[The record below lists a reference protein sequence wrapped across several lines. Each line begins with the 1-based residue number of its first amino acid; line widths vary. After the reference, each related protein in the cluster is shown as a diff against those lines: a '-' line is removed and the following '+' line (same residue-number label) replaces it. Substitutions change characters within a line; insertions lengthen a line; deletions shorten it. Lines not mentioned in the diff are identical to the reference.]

1 MLRSI
6 AFLRHAIVAPTLAE
20 IADAAR
26 MPHFAAPA
34 AIDLVMG
41 TAAAESE
48 FAAIHQVGGGPAL
61 GFWQIEPATARDVRD
76 NYLRYR
82 PALDDAVKRALH
94 DLGPWERQLAT
105 SLTLGAIMCRLI
117 YLRWPGP
124 LPRHGDVPGYAA
136 YWKAHYNTR
145 LGAGTEQKFRE
156 TWSRLIA
163 PTLKPEV

>member
-6 AFLRHAIVAPTLAE
+6 AFLRYAIVEPTLAE

-26 MPHFAAPA
+26 LPHFASTA

-48 FAAIHQVGGGPAL
+48 FTAIHQVGGGPAL
-61 GFWQIEPATARDVRD
+61 GYWQIEPATAEDVWV
-76 NYLRYR
+76 NYLQHR
-82 PALDDAVKRALH
+82 PGLLKAIGPIMT
-94 DLGPWERQLAT
+94 LGLPHRQLAA
-105 SLTLGAIMCRLI
+105 SLAYGAVMCRLI
-117 YLRWPGP
+117 YLRCPRP
-124 LPRHGDVPGYAA
+124 LPREGDVPGYAA
-136 YWKAHYNTR
+136 YWKAHYNTP

>member
-6 AFLRHAIVAPTLAE
+6 AFLRRAIVEPTLAE

-26 MPHFAAPA
+26 MPHIASPV

-48 FAAIHQVGGGPAL
+48 FTAIHQVGGGPAL
-61 GFWQIEPATARDVRD
+61 GFWQIEPATAEDVWV
-76 NYLRYR
+76 NYLQHR
-82 PALDDAVKRALH
+82 PALLKAMGPIMT
-94 DLGPWERQLAT
+94 LGVPHRQLAS
-105 SLTLGAIMCRLI
+105 SLTYGAVMCRLI
-117 YLRWPGP
+117 YLRCPRP
-124 LPRHGDVPGYAA
+124 LPRHGDVPAYAA

-163 PTLKPEV
+163 PTLKPEF

>member
-6 AFLRHAIVAPTLAE
+6 AFLRRAIVEPALAE

-26 MPHFAAPA
+26 MPHIAAPA

-48 FAAIHQVGGGPAL
+48 FTAIHQVGGGPAL
-61 GFWQIEPATARDVRD
+61 GCWQIEPATAEDVWI
-76 NYLRYR
+76 NYIQYR
-82 PALDDAVKRALH
+82 PALKAAMGHVMT
-94 DLGPWERQLAT
+94 LGVPTRQLAADPIY
-105 SLTLGAIMCRLI
+105 GAIMCRLI
-117 YLRWPGP
+117 YLRCPRP
-124 LPRHGDVPGYAA
+124 LPRHGDVPAYAA
-136 YWKAHYNTR
+136 YWKAHYNTH

-163 PTLKPEV
+163 PTLKSEF